1 MLYFIHGYQS
11 SPTGE
16 KATLLQRTLH
26 AIPITY
32 HDGACENL
40 KIATALRRIS
50 EIIRDDD
57 HVVLIGSSLGG
68 FLAASTALSHPSVK
82 RLILL
87 NPAIIPPDV
96 DLGTI
101 SGMPRS
107 ILEEM
112 RDPRLFEQKIS
123 IPIIIL
129 RGVNDDVVP
138 DHWIC
143 RFALAQDATI
153 YRYDDD
159 HRFTKNLHRIPM
171 MIAEML

>member
-11 SPTGE
+11 SPTGD

-26 AIPITY
+26 AMPIAY
-32 HDGACENL
+32 HTGPCEDL
-40 KIATALRRIS
+40 EIATALRRIS

-87 NPAIIPPDV
+87 NPAIIPPEV

-101 SGMPRS
+101 PEMPRRL
-107 ILEEM
+107 LEEM
-112 RDPRLFEQKIS
+112 RDPRLFEQRIS

-129 RGVNDDVVP
+129 RGINDDVVP
-138 DHWIC
+138 DYWIH

-153 YRYDDD
+153 HRYDDD
-159 HRFTKNLHRIPM
+159 HRFTKNLSRLPM